1 MPDPIKLTSLRI
13 IDEAVDVSAYARDLA
28 VFPATPAQRRV
39 TTAQIRSK
47 ALELARLCNDFDRQI
62 QKAA

>member
-1 MPDPIKLTSLRI
+1 MPAPSKADSLRI
-13 IDEAVDVSAYARDLA
+13 VDEAVDVSAYARDLV

-39 TTAQIRSK
+39 TTAQIRAK
-47 ALELARLCNDFDRQI
+47 ALELARLCDDFDRQT